1 MMRIWLI
8 TCLLLIS
15 VCLGSYSQELVV
27 KSVSLQPD
35 DKTAIQQPVLD
46 ANGDTCALIKLKIN
60 LQGLQFTNK
69 TQYVGEVK
77 YADGVYYVYK
87 SPNLSRMISYQ
98 HPDYVPAQIDLSD
111 YGFRRLKGGK
121 TYLALLEAP
130 VKGLAQS
137 IIVLKVFPLSSELT
151 FDNKKIPLSENGVYE
166 FPVSEGV
173 HNYVVEEPNHHPSR
187 SSISVGKNESKT
199 QAIHLQPITHS
210 VDVACNITGAHVFL
224 DNIDYGKVGRH
235 NIPQGKHVIRIQ
247 ADGYLDVEETVDIN
261 ASTPKLTYSLK
272 KNENRIDIH
281 ATDVTI
287 ISSSKRI
294 YKDNK
299 EIKGWKSGSVV
310 KFMPGSYML
319 SDDDG
324 RQKIIE
330 VGTTPMK
337 VVL

>member
-1 MMRIWLI
+1 MIRNWLI
-8 TCLLLIS
+8 TCLLLTLFCI
-15 VCLGSYSQELVV
+15 GSYSQELVV
-27 KSVSLQPD
+27 KSVSLQPA

-60 LQGLQFTNK
+60 LQGIEFANK

-77 YADGVYYVYK
+77 YADGVYYIYK
-87 SPNLSRMISYQ
+87 SPNGARFISYQ
-98 HPDYVPAQIDLSD
+98 HPDYVPGQIDFSD
-111 YGFRRLKGGK
+111 YGYRRLKGGK

-130 VKGLAQS
+130 VKGMVKS
-137 IIVLKVFPLSSELT
+137 IVVLKVFPLSSVVT
-151 FDNKKIPLSENGVYE
+151 FDNNKVPLSENGVYE

-173 HNYVVEEPNHHPSR
+173 HNYVVEEPNHQPLR
-187 SSISVGKNESKT
+187 SSISVGENDKKT
-199 QAIHLQPITHS
+199 QAVHLQPITHS
-210 VDVACNITGAHVFL
+210 VNIQCNISNAHVFL
-224 DNIDYGKVGRH
+224 DNIDYGKIGQH
-235 NIPQGKHVIRIQ
+235 NVPQGEHIIRIQ

-319 SDDDG
+319 SDDKG
-324 RQKIIE
+324 EQKIIN